1 MNLMPIAKLLE
12 EQKVGKLAQ
21 SIFLNM
27 IPIKAN
33 NGILLRNPLVGTR
46 IDYEMTGY
54 INTEFQVIVRA
65 TNYELGEQN
74 MRKVFKALTLEDTK
88 LDGLHVTHCYPV
100 FEPVV
105 YPLSDGNLLEFSTD
119 FRFVGYE
126 VK

>member
-1 MNLMPIAKLLE
+1 MNLLPIARHLE
-12 EQKVGKLAQ
+12 AQKVGKLAQ
-21 SIFLNM
+21 DLFINM
-27 IPIKAN
+27 IPAKAN

-65 TNYELGEQN
+65 TNYELGEQQ
-74 MRKVFKALTLEDTK
+74 MKKVFAALTIENVK
-88 LDGLHVTHCYPV
+88 LDTLYVKMCYPL

-119 FRFVGYE
+119 FRFVGHQE
-126 VK
+126 